1 MFCVLAHKS
10 NELTDTELRHMYTAH
25 NSFSDE
31 VFGDGALLPGCMVIV
46 VVV

>member
-1 MFCVLAHKS
+1 MS
-10 NELTDTELRHMYTAH
+10 ITTDTELRHMYTAH

-31 VFGDGALLPGCMVIV
+31 EFGDGALSPGCIVMV